1 MGSSKEPVL
10 KTLLY
15 SDIFDYPLKK
25 SEIWRFLI
33 SGKKENKQEIYKALN
48 AKNPFFGVKDNF
60 YYLKGKENIVE
71 KRKERE
77 KISTEKIKFAQK
89 TLEKFKFIPTV
100 YFIGVSGSLAMKNS
114 DKDDDIDLFVITA
127 KNSVWVT
134 RLIMV
139 TILRIMGIY
148 RKREDKN
155 VSNKICLNMLID
167 ETVITFPK
175 TRQDLY
181 TAHEIAQLLPVLNK
195 NNFHEKF
202 ISSNFW
208 ISKFLPNAFSQKTI
222 FIPVLNSSFPERLL
236 KNLLSLNL
244 VKSFARNI
252 QFNYMKNHKTTETVR
267 DDFLAFHP
275 LDYKVTV
282 LRKYKNKTVNDSYS
296 N

>member
-33 SGKKENKQEIYKALN
+33 SGKKENKQEIYKILN
-48 AKNPFFGVKDNF
+48 AKNSFFGVKDNF
-60 YYLKGKENIVE
+60 YYLKGKENTVE
-71 KRKERE
+71 KRKEKE
-77 KISTEKIKFAQK
+77 KISTGKIKFARK

-100 YFIGVSGSLAMKNS
+100 YFIGISGSLAMKNS

-127 KNSVWVT
+127 RNSVWVT

-139 TILRIMGIY
+139 IILRVMGIY

-167 ETVITFPK
+167 ETAITFPK

-181 TAHEIAQLLPVLNK
+181 TAHEIAQLAPVLNK
-195 NNFHEKF
+195 NSFHEKF
-202 ISSNFW
+202 INGNFW
-208 ISKFLPNAFSQKTI
+208 VSKFLPNAFSQKKT
-222 FIPVLNSSFPERLL
+222 FIPVSSPSFPERLL
-236 KNLLSLNL
+236 KSLLSLNL
-244 VKSFARNI
+244 IENFARNI

-282 LRKYKNKTVNDSYS
+282 LRKYRNKTVNDSYS